1 MKPIVNHQ
9 IADHLSRI
17 LEYFWKN
24 CKETFSTL
32 LETRQNKFKS
42 VKIKMVII
50 LIEQTQNS
58 VNI

>member
-24 CKETFSTL
+24 CKEPFSTP

-50 LIEQTQNS
+50 LIEQT
-58 VNI
+58 